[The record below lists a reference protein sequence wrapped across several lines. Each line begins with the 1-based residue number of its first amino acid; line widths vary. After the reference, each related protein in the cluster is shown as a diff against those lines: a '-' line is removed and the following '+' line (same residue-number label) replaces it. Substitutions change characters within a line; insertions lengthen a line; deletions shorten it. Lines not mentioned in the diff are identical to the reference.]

1 MGEHKSNP
9 AAANN
14 GQPPVSLAEALEMH
28 TRALLAAN
36 TRIDTQSKQGVVE
49 VNPAQ
54 LMTDVAHIELRVD
67 VLFEVLVS
75 AGLLDGKAVVEH
87 LHKRLIAET
96 EELADMKPEVRS
108 LIQVA
113 RGNVPR
119 NG

>member
-1 MGEHKSNP
+1 MGEHKHNP
-9 AAANN
+9 GAANE
-14 GQPPVSLAEALEMH
+14 GQPAVSLAEALEMH
-28 TRALLAAN
+28 TRALLAVS
-36 TRIDTQSKQGVVE
+36 TRVDPQSRQGVVE

-67 VLFEVLVS
+67 VLFEALVD
-75 AGLLDGKAVVEH
+75 AGILQPRAIVDCLR
-87 LHKRLIAET
+87 KRLIAET
-96 EELADMKPEVRS
+96 EELSNMKPEVRS